1 MRVIAGSHRGR
12 RLSGPQGTVLRPTSD
27 KVREALFSIL
37 GSKVSGSHF
46 LDLYAGTGAV
56 GIEALSRGAST
67 VTFVESD
74 PKVLQLLQ
82 ENLRT
87 CQLLDRAQVRIGQ
100 AATFLDRKDWWGGP
114 YDILFADPPYVA
126 LDELDI
132 LIHAWRPG
140 TVVGACRHDY
150 RTRLAYRIACIDRPC
165 RACAAIRVWRYGT
178 LSIRCVYH
186 RVDHIMKI
194 GIYPGTFDP
203 ITHGHTDII
212 TRSLRVF
219 DKVVVAVAP
228 NPSKHPLF
236 ALTERLEMI
245 RIVMKEM
252 KQVEVTH
259 FDGLLVDYVQ
269 RYGAH
274 AIIRGLRAISD
285 FEHEFQMALINRKM
299 AKQVETVFLM
309 PSEEY
314 SYLSSTIIKDV
325 ATHGGALTE
334 FLHPEVARQLQE
346 RIRSLKT

>member
-1 MRVIAGSHRGR
+1 
-12 RLSGPQGTVLRPTSD
+12 
-27 KVREALFSIL
+27 
-37 GSKVSGSHF
+37 
-46 LDLYAGTGAV
+46 
-56 GIEALSRGAST
+56 
-67 VTFVESD
+67 
-74 PKVLQLLQ
+74 
-82 ENLRT
+82 
-87 CQLLDRAQVRIGQ
+87 
-100 AATFLDRKDWWGGP
+100 
-114 YDILFADPPYVA
+114 
-126 LDELDI
+126 
-132 LIHAWRPG
+132 
-140 TVVGACRHDY
+140 
-150 RTRLAYRIACIDRPC
+150 
-165 RACAAIRVWRYGT
+165 
-178 LSIRCVYH
+178 
-186 RVDHIMKI
+186 MKI

-219 DKVVVAVAP
+219 DKVVVAVAL

-236 ALTERLEMI
+236 TLTERLEMI

-259 FDGLLVDYVQ
+259 FDCLLVDYVQ

-285 FEHEFQMALINRKM
+285 FEHEFQMALMNRKI

-325 ATHGGALTE
+325 ATHSGALTE